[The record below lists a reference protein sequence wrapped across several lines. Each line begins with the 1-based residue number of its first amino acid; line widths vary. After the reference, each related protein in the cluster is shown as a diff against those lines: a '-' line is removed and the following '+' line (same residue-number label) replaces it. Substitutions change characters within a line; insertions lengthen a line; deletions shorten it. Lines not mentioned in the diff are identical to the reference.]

1 MEKENRL
8 GTFMEV
14 ARRVG
19 AEVTCPKT
27 VGEAARHIASRAGG
41 SLLLPRFPSGERLGL
56 DGALRKAG
64 CEVIGGPFGSDV
76 AKEAS
81 AGVTGVNFAIAD
93 TGTLVLESTD
103 EAIRLATT
111 LPERHFALL
120 DPRKV
125 VEDGLAAVAPMRGF
139 HQRAPRSY
147 LAYISGPSRTADIE
161 RVLTIGVHGPREL
174 HILLLEGVSEDF
186 LEM

>member
-1 MEKENRL
+1 MEKENGL
-8 GTFMEV
+8 GTFIEV
-14 ARRVG
+14 ARKVG

-27 VGEAARHIASRAGG
+27 VEEAARYVATRAGG
-41 SLLLPRFPSGERLGL
+41 SLLLPRFPGAERLGL
-56 DGALRKAG
+56 EEELRGAG
-64 CEVIGGPFGSDV
+64 CEVIGGPFGTAD
-76 AKEAS
+76 AKGAA
-81 AGVTGVNFAIAD
+81 AGVTGANFAIAD

-103 EAIRLATT
+103 ETVRLATT

-120 DPRKV
+120 DPRKIV
-125 VEDGLAAVAPMRGF
+125 ADGLAAVEPLEAF
-139 HQRAPRSY
+139 HRSAPRNY

-174 HILLLEGVSEDF
+174 HILLIEGISDDF